1 MGMIILHCV
10 IVSNLINLGK
20 IKVMP
25 TSFGKSQ
32 ALISPINSQ
41 NLANYMPYFIRPRW

>member
-1 MGMIILHCV
+1 MGMII
-10 IVSNLINLGK
+10 VSHLINLGK

-32 ALISPINSQ
+32 ALVSPLDHQ
-41 NLANYMPYFIRPRW
+41 NLANYMPNFIRPRCKEI